1 MEVIKNLIMLVI
13 KDYANL
19 ITRKTNIEDLDYL
32 NYSLALVLKQ
42 DLIGNNDIG
51 YILSYL

>member
-19 ITRKTNIEDLDYL
+19 ITRKTNIEDFDYL
-32 NYSLALVLKQ
+32 NYSLALVLK
-42 DLIGNNDIG
+42 
-51 YILSYL
+51 